1 MKKCGSVEREK
12 YRDICRERKEDYV
25 PCRERKEFWI
35 MKEYG
40 LRESWTQISLANSV
54 QALQTLC
61 SMKDND
67 FILSVLDEKFVLID
81 PKDGKKY
88 EDFMIDGFQENVRKY
103 HVEVYAESLISP
115 NSITNFLISEG
126 MNNNE
131 LFSSFSFFNC
141 YYI

>member
-1 MKKCGSVEREK
+1 
-12 YRDICRERKEDYV
+12 
-25 PCRERKEFWI
+25 

-54 QALQTLC
+54 QALQPLC

-67 FILSVLDEKFVLID
+67 FILYVLDEKFVLID

-115 NSITNFLISEG
+115 NSRTNFLISEG
-126 MNNNE
+126 MNNN
-131 LFSSFSFFNC
+131 
-141 YYI
+141 